1 MILVRTA
8 AKISNWENE
17 VEVGILIILL
27 SVSSYAL
34 IAKRLST
41 TILTA
46 PIVFLGVGLALSQN
60 HLISHVDAENILHTV
75 AEVSLIILLF
85 LDASQINLQK
95 LRRENNWPI
104 RMLLVGLPLS
114 MLIGT
119 ATGMLFFPEWPL
131 VAVALIAAILAP
143 TDAAL
148 GQAVVSNED
157 VPQKE
162 RQTLIVESG
171 LNDGLA
177 LPIIL
182 FFASL
187 LTLMTMPID
196 HETNWLTFGL
206 GQIILGPLVGAFM
219 GWSGASTFLFAEK
232 RGLTTHTNQGI
243 GTLALT
249 GSTYLV
255 ATIVGGNGFI
265 AAFVAG
271 LVFGNSVKGHCRF
284 IYEFT
289 ESEGQILVWASFL
302 FIGLGLL
309 PNALSHLSVEIVAY
323 ILVSLFLVRPLA
335 IYISL
340 MGSDAKPVTR
350 LFFGWFGPRGLATAL
365 FALLVTKEI
374 GDDYSH
380 SILVVAINAVWMSAV
395 LHGVSSAFGARW
407 YAKVNATKIDK

>member
-1 MILVRTA
+1 M
-8 AKISNWENE
+8 
-17 VEVGILIILL
+17 
-27 SVSSYAL
+27 
-34 IAKRLST
+34 
-41 TILTA
+41 
-46 PIVFLGVGLALSQN
+46 FLGVGFALSQN
-60 HLISHVDAENILHTV
+60 HLIDAHDAEKILHTV
-75 AEVSLIILLF
+75 AEISLIILLF

-95 LRRENNWPI
+95 LRHENNWPT
-104 RMLLVGLPLS
+104 RMLLIGLPLS

-119 ATGMLFFPEWPL
+119 GAGMMFFPEWPL

-157 VPQKE
+157 VPEKE

-187 LTLMTMPID
+187 LTMMTMPTTE
-196 HETNWLTFGL
+196 ETNWVFFGL
-206 GQIILGPLVGAFM
+206 GQIILGPIVGLFM
-219 GWSGASTFLFAEK
+219 GWSGARTFLFAEK
-232 RGLTTHTNQGI
+232 RGFTSHTNQGV

-249 GSTYLV
+249 GSTYLL
-255 ATIVGGNGFI
+255 ATIIGGNGFI

-271 LVFGNSVKGHCRF
+271 LIFGNSVKGHCRF

-309 PNALSHLSVEIVAY
+309 PSALEHLSLPIIGY

-340 MGSDAKPVTR
+340 IGSNAKPLSR

-374 GDDYSH
+374 GDEYSH
-380 SILVVAINAVWMSAV
+380 AVLVIAINAVWMSAV
-395 LHGVSSAFGARW
+395 LHGVSSAIGARW
-407 YAKVNATKIDK
+407 YARVMASKQ